1 MKTEFN
7 HAANASPR
15 SGGDRKVAPTVW
27 AAIVIVGVV
36 VVVWFV
42 TRG

>member
-15 SGGDRKVAPTVW
+15 SGSLKNVTPAIW
-27 AAIVIVGVV
+27 AAIVVLMFAAAVFFGM
-36 VVVWFV
+36 
-42 TRG
+42 GG